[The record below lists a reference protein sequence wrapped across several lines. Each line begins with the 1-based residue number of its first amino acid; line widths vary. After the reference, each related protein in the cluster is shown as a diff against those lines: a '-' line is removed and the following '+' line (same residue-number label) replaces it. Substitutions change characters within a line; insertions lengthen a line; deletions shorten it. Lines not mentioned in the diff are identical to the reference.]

1 MTNVLNLKVPV
12 TNFSSNLL
20 FKLTESFLVL
30 LHGVMDLKIL
40 FKTLY
45 NLKLKVS
52 YWVSFVI
59 SKMGSAIFPPQF
71 LEKLLVKHFFQ

>member
-12 TNFSSNLL
+12 TYFSSNLL

-59 SKMGSAIFPPQF
+59 SKLGLPFFYHNF
-71 LEKLLVKHFFQ
+71 LKSY

>member
-12 TNFSSNLL
+12 TYFSSNLL

-52 YWVSFVI
+52 YRVSFVI
-59 SKMGSAIFPPQF
+59 SNKFLPQF

>member
-12 TNFSSNLL
+12 TYFSSNLL